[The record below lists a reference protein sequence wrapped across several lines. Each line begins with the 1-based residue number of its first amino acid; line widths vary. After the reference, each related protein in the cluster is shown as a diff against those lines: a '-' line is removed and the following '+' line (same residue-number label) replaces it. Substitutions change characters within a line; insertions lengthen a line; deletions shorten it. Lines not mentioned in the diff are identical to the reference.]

1 MGDADQEHFE
11 LLYAAHYDRV
21 LAYTLCR
28 ASVDAAR
35 DATAETFLVAWRQ
48 LGDVPEDPLPWLI
61 GVARRCLADQ
71 RRSTGRR
78 DALAL
83 RLSRV
88 AQAATQWDDDPA
100 DAATERGQMA
110 AAMRQLSG
118 YDREILRLVAW
129 DGLSTTQAA
138 QSLGCTRAAFAVR
151 LHRARRRLVGALDA
165 EEAYDGNALPGT
177 AGPPPSRGVCP
188 LDPIHVGDSAR
199 VPALTVAIP
208 LSPLPEEAS

>member
-1 MGDADQEHFE
+1 M
-11 LLYAAHYDRV
+11 
-21 LAYTLCR
+21 
-28 ASVDAAR
+28 
-35 DATAETFLVAWRQ
+35 AWRR

-100 DAATERGQMA
+100 DAATEWGQMA
-110 AAMRQLSG
+110 AAMRRLSV